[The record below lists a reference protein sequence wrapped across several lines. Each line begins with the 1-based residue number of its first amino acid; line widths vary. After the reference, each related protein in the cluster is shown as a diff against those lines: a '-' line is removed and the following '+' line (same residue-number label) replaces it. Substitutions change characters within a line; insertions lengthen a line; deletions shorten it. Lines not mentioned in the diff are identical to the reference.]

1 MAGHYVRLL
10 QAAVSQP
17 AQRVEA
23 LPLLAEAERRRLLVE
38 WNATEAPP
46 PPAHGVH
53 ALFEAWAERTP
64 DAVAVRLGETRLTYG
79 ELNRR
84 ANQLAH
90 VLRAG
95 GVGPDVLVGLCVRR
109 SLELAVGVLAILKA
123 GGAYV
128 PLDPAYPAERL
139 AMMLRASRARLL
151 LTQSALPEV
160 LPASEV
166 RRLCLDKDAPSFAGA
181 SHENL
186 SPLAGPES
194 LAYVIYTSGSTGVP
208 KGVAMPHGPLL
219 NLVQWQRESS
229 RLPRAR
235 TLQFSAL
242 SFDVSFQELFST
254 WAAGGELVLISE
266 EQRLDAHA
274 LLELMEREEVE
285 RLFLPFVA
293 LQNLAEVADRE
304 GLAPGG

>member
-1 MAGHYVRLL
+1 M
-10 QAAVSQP
+10 
-17 AQRVEA
+17 
-23 LPLLAEAERRRLLVE
+23 
-38 WNATEAPP
+38 
-46 PPAHGVH
+46 
-53 ALFEAWAERTP
+53 
-64 DAVAVRLGETRLTYG
+64 RLGETRLTYG

-90 VLRAG
+90 VLRAC
-95 GVGPDVLVGLCVRR
+95 GVGPDVRVGLCVGR
-109 SLELAVGVLAILKA
+109 SLELAVGVLGILKA

-128 PLDPAYPAERL
+128 PLDPAYPQERL
-139 AMMLRASRARLL
+139 AMMLRASGARLV
-151 LTQSALPEV
+151 LTQSTLPEV

-166 RRLCLDKDAPSFAGA
+166 RRLCLDTDAASFASA
-181 SHENL
+181 SQADL

-219 NLVQWQRESS
+219 NLVHWQLEAS
-229 RLPRAR
+229 RLPGGR

-266 EQRLDAHA
+266 EQRLDARRPA
-274 LLELMEREEVE
+274 G
-285 RLFLPFVA
+285 
-293 LQNLAEVADRE
+293 AD
-304 GLAPGG
+304 GAPGGGAALPALRRAPEPRGGGGS